1 MTTPQATRRAAL
13 LAAAAATAAS
23 LVPAA
28 VRADTWPSKPIRII
42 VSFPPGNS
50 ADLIAREVGPL
61 LSQRLGQPVVI
72 ENRAGAGGL
81 IGVEALAKSPPD
93 GYTFCMSS
101 LSPITIIPAMRRKLP
116 YDPVKDLAPVGLM
129 AKGPM
134 FVMVRKDSPI
144 NSLADLIAQ
153 SKANPGKFT
162 YASLGP
168 GTISQLTTEAFKAAS
183 GAQLSEVAYKG
194 SAQALTDVV
203 GGFVTVMFDGAASAS
218 TQVAAGTLKALGV
231 STLKRSPIVP
241 DAPTFDES
249 GLPGMKGF
257 EVFGWI
263 GLFAPAGTPREI
275 VARVQAELS
284 QIVQLPSFA
293 QRMRTAGLDA
303 ADPNTSAWFGD
314 FIAKDLAR
322 WTKLAG
328 DLKIV
333 TPE

>member
-1 MTTPQATRRAAL
+1 MTASHAPRRAVL
-13 LAAAAATAAS
+13 RAAAAATAAS
-23 LVPAA
+23 LLPAA
-28 VRADTWPSKPIRII
+28 RADTWPSKPIRII
-42 VSFPPGNS
+42 VSFPPGNT
-50 ADLIAREVGPL
+50 ADLIAREVGPV

-116 YDPVKDLAPVGLM
+116 YDSVKDLAPVSLM

-134 FVMVRKDSPI
+134 LVMVRKDSPI
-144 NSLADLIAQ
+144 NSLADLITQ

-194 SAQALTDVV
+194 SAQALSDVI
-203 GGFVTVMFDGAASAS
+203 GGFVTVMFDGPATAS
-218 TQVAAGTLKALGV
+218 TQIAAGTLKALGV
-231 STLKRSPIVP
+231 STLKRSALVP
-241 DAPTFDES
+241 DVPTFDES

-263 GLFAPAGTPREI
+263 GLFAPGGTPREI
-275 VARVQAELS
+275 VSRVQAELA
-284 QIVQLPSFA
+284 QIVVTPSFG
-293 QRMRTAGLDA
+293 QRMRTTGLDP
-303 ADPNTSAWFGD
+303 ADPNTSAQFTD

-322 WTKLAG
+322 WSKLAN

-333 TPE
+333 TQE